1 MERLGRRNSERMTT
15 VVNGNPRTL
24 KDGSTVADLLEQF
37 SLLAKNVVVE
47 RNGEPVNRDAFG
59 TVRLEND
66 DQIEIVNMVAGG

>member
-15 VVNGNPRTL
+15 VVNGNPHTL
-24 KDGSTVADLLEQF
+24 KNGSTVADLLEQF
-37 SLLAKNVVVE
+37 ALPAKNVLVE